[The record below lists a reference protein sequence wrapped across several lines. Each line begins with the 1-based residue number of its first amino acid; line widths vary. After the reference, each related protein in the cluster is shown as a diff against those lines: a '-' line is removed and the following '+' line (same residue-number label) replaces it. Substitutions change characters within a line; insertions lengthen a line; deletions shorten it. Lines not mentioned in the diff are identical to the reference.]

1 MTIFLLKS
9 FVLSLLMILINCA
22 CSSYDNLDYTDGE
35 ITYIDDDASA
45 KSCPQREFSELEKQY
60 DAYKCCYQE
69 AKCNYTENDEE
80 IKVNYKACA
89 AATKEEYDLI
99 DETLKEGKE
108 KCSDIVIDCCATS
121 LSYLYLVFILLYLL

>member
-1 MTIFLLKS
+1 MTKLLLKI
-9 FVLSLLMILINCA
+9 FILSLLFIFINCT
-22 CSSYDNLDYTDGE
+22 CSSYNNLDYTKDE
-35 ITYIDDDASA
+35 ITYIDDDASV

-99 DETLKEGKE
+99 DETIKEGKE
-108 KCSDIVIDCCATS
+108 KCSDIVIDCPSTS
-121 LSYLYLVFILLYLL
+121 LSYIYLYLVLLFLL

>member
-1 MTIFLLKS
+1 MTILLKS
-9 FVLSLLMILINCA
+9 FVFNLLFILINCT
-22 CSSYDNLDYTDGE
+22 CSSYDILDYTE
-35 ITYIDDDASA
+35 HAINYIDDNASA

-80 IKVNYKACA
+80 ITVNYKACA

-99 DETLKEGKE
+99 DETIKEGKE
-108 KCSDIVIDCCATS
+108 KCSDIVIDCPSTS
-121 LSYLYLVFILLYLL
+121 LSYIYLYLVLLFLL